1 MASMA
6 HDAMPMDHSTMQMD
20 HSAMASDSDSSS
32 LNPAH
37 EHHHHMTPAMLLVAR
52 EHFWLMVVGLG
63 IALFKLLSDADL
75 WPRRQLFSCMWPSAV
90 IVLGVL
96 LTLYHE

>member
-1 MASMA
+1 MA
-6 HDAMPMDHSTMQMD
+6 HDTMPMDHSTMQMD
-20 HSAMASDSDSSS
+20 HSAMASDSNASS
-32 LNPAH
+32 LNAAH

-52 EHFWLMVVGLG
+52 EHFWFMVVGLG
-63 IALFKLLSDADL
+63 IALLKLLADADL